1 MKKVIRLTESDL
13 VRIVK
18 RVISEQLVPD
28 DGLFSEDEKYMLKQ
42 GIKSLHDQISM
53 VRKENFEEKKDQIK
67 TTLTSMKNKLRS
79 LINLTINKV
88 KGKIDEKQLN
98 NLKRRADLLNKKLEE
113 LETTG
118 KVFTKEEKRL
128 ILSEM
133 VAILGLIVGLPILSK
148 LNLPKVPTLPIP

>member
-13 VRIVK
+13 IRLVK
-18 RVISEQLVPD
+18 RVISEQLD
-28 DGLFSEDEKYMLKQ
+28 DELFSEDEKVMLKKN
-42 GIKSLHDQISM
+42 IESLRDQISM
-53 VRKENFEEKKDQIK
+53 VRKENFEEKKEQIK
-67 TTLTSMKNKLRS
+67 TTLISMKNKMKS
-79 LINLTINKV
+79 LINRTIDKV

-118 KVFTKEEKRL
+118 KVFTKEEKKL

-148 LNLPKVPTLPIP
+148 LNLPKVPTLPMP

>member
-18 RVISEQLVPD
+18 RVISEQVPD
-28 DGLFSEDEKYMLKQ
+28 DGLFSENEKYMLKQ
-42 GIKSLHDQISM
+42 NLKSLHDQISI
-53 VRKENFEEKKDQIK
+53 VRKENFEEKKEQIK
-67 TTLTSMKNKLRS
+67 TTLISMKNKMKS
-79 LINLTINKV
+79 LINRTIDKIE
-88 KGKIDEKQLN
+88 GKIDEKQLS
-98 NLKRRADLLNKKLEE
+98 NLKRRTDLLNKKLEE

-118 KVFTKEEKRL
+118 KVFTKQERNM

>member
-18 RVISEQLVPD
+18 RVISEQVPD

-42 GIKSLHDQISM
+42 GIEQLRDQISM
-53 VRKENFEEKKDQIK
+53 VRKENFEEKKEQIK
-67 TTLTSMKNKLRS
+67 TTLISMKNKMKS
-79 LINLTINKV
+79 LINRTIDKV

-98 NLKRRADLLNKKLEE
+98 NLKRRAELLNKKLEE

-118 KVFTKEEKRL
+118 KVFTKEEKKL

>member
-13 VRIVK
+13 IRLVK
-18 RVISEQLVPD
+18 RVISEQVD

-42 GIKSLHDQISM
+42 NIESLRDQISM
-53 VRKENFEEKKDQIK
+53 VRKENFEEKREQIK
-67 TTLTSMKNKLRS
+67 TTLTSMKNKMKL
-79 LINLTINKV
+79 LINRTINKV

-98 NLKRRADLLNKKLEE
+98 NLKRRAELLNKKLEE

-118 KVFTKEEKRL
+118 KVFTKQEKNM

-133 VAILGLIVGLPILSK
+133 AAILALIVGLPILSK

>member
-1 MKKVIRLTESDL
+1 MKKIIRLTESDL

-18 RVISEQLVPD
+18 RVISEQVD

-42 GIKSLHDQISM
+42 GIEQLRDQISM
-53 VRKENFEEKKDQIK
+53 VRKENFEEKKEQIK
-67 TTLTSMKNKLRS
+67 TTLISMKNKMSL
-79 LINLTINKV
+79 LINRTINKI

-98 NLKRRADLLNKKLEE
+98 NLKRRAGLLNKKLEE

-118 KVFTKEEKRL
+118 KVFTKEEKKL

-148 LNLPKVPTLPIP
+148 LNLPKVPTLPMP

>member
-1 MKKVIRLTESDL
+1 MKKIIRLTESDL

-18 RVISEQLVPD
+18 RVISEQVPD

-42 GIKSLHDQISM
+42 DIKSLHNQISM
-53 VRKENFEEKKDQIK
+53 VRKENFEEKREQIK
-67 TTLTSMKNKLRS
+67 KTLTSMKNKLKS

-118 KVFTKEEKRL
+118 KVFTKEEKKL

-133 VAILGLIVGLPILSK
+133 VVILGLIVGLPILSK

>member
-18 RVISEQLVPD
+18 RVISEQVPD

-42 GIKSLHDQISM
+42 DIAQLRDQISM
-53 VRKENFEEKKDQIK
+53 VRKENFEEKKEQIK
-67 TTLTSMKNKLRS
+67 TTLISMKNKLRL
-79 LINLTINKV
+79 LINRTIDKV
-88 KGKIDEKQLN
+88 KGKIDEKQIN

-118 KVFTKEEKRL
+118 KIFTKEEKRL

-133 VAILGLIVGLPILSK
+133 IAILGVIVGLPILSK

>member
-13 VRIVK
+13 IRLVK
-18 RVISEQLVPD
+18 RVISEQLD
-28 DGLFSEDEKYMLKQ
+28 DELFSEDEKVMLKKN
-42 GIKSLHDQISM
+42 IESLRDQISM
-53 VRKENFEEKKDQIK
+53 VRKENFEEKKEQIK
-67 TTLTSMKNKLRS
+67 TTLIYMKNKMKS
-79 LINLTINKV
+79 LINRTIDKV

>member
-18 RVISEQLVPD
+18 RVISEQVD

-42 GIKSLHDQISM
+42 SIESLRDQISM
-53 VRKENFEEKKDQIK
+53 VRKENFEEKREQIK
-67 TTLTSMKNKLRS
+67 KTLTSMKNKLKS

-118 KVFTKEEKRL
+118 KVFTKEEKRM

-133 VAILGLIVGLPILSK
+133 IAILGVIVGLPILSK
-148 LNLPKVPTLPIP
+148 LNLPKVSTLLIP

>member
-13 VRIVK
+13 VRLVK
-18 RVISEQLVPD
+18 RVISEQVD

-42 GIKSLHDQISM
+42 NIESLHDQISM
-53 VRKENFEEKKDQIK
+53 VRKENFEEKREQIK
-67 TTLTSMKNKLRS
+67 KTLTSMKNKLKS

-118 KVFTKEEKRL
+118 KVFTKEEKRM

-133 VAILGLIVGLPILSK
+133 IAILGLIVGLPILSK
-148 LNLPKVPTLPIP
+148 LNLPKVPTLPMP

>member
-18 RVISEQLVPD
+18 RVISEQVPD

-42 GIKSLHDQISM
+42 DITQLRDQISM
-53 VRKENFEEKKDQIK
+53 VRKENFEEKKEQIK
-67 TTLTSMKNKLRS
+67 TTLISMKNKLRL
-79 LINLTINKV
+79 LINRTIDKI

-98 NLKRRADLLNKKLEE
+98 NLKRRAELLNKKLEE

-118 KVFTKEEKRL
+118 KIFTKQEKNM
-128 ILSEM
+128 ILVEM

>member
-1 MKKVIRLTESDL
+1 MKKVVRLTESDL

-18 RVISEQLVPD
+18 RVISEQVPD

-42 GIKSLHDQISM
+42 GIEQLRDQISM
-53 VRKENFEEKKDQIK
+53 VRKENFEEKKEQIK
-67 TTLTSMKNKLRS
+67 TTLISMKNKMSL
-79 LINLTINKV
+79 LINRTINKI

-98 NLKRRADLLNKKLEE
+98 NLKRRVELLNKKLEE

-118 KVFTKEEKRL
+118 KVFTKEEKRM

-133 VAILGLIVGLPILSK
+133 VAILGFIVGLPILSK
-148 LNLPKVPTLPIP
+148 LNLPKVPTLPMP

>member
-13 VRIVK
+13 IRLVK
-18 RVISEQLVPD
+18 RVISEQVPD
-28 DGLFSEDEKYMLKQ
+28 DGLFSEDEKYMLKKN
-42 GIKSLHDQISM
+42 IESLRDQISM
-53 VRKENFEEKKDQIK
+53 VRKENFEEKKEQTK
-67 TTLTSMKNKLRS
+67 TTLISMKNKIKS
-79 LINLTINKV
+79 LINRTIDKV

-118 KVFTKEEKRL
+118 KVFTKQEKNM
-128 ILSEM
+128 ILAEM

>member
-18 RVISEQLVPD
+18 RVISEQVD

-42 GIKSLHDQISM
+42 GIEQLRDQISM
-53 VRKENFEEKKDQIK
+53 VRKENFEEKKEQIK
-67 TTLTSMKNKLRS
+67 TTLISMKNKMKS
-79 LINLTINKV
+79 LINRTIDKV

-118 KVFTKEEKRL
+118 KVFTKQEKNM

-148 LNLPKVPTLPIP
+148 LNLPKVPTLPMP

>member
-18 RVISEQLVPD
+18 RVISEQVPD
-28 DGLFSEDEKYMLKQ
+28 DGLFSEDEKYMLKKDIEQ
-42 GIKSLHDQISM
+42 FRDQISM
-53 VRKENFEEKKDQIK
+53 VRKENFEEKKEQIK
-67 TTLTSMKNKLRS
+67 TTLISMKNKLRL
-79 LINLTINKV
+79 LINRTIDKV
-88 KGKIDEKQLN
+88 KGKIDEKQIN

-118 KVFTKEEKRL
+118 KIFTKEEKRL

-133 VAILGLIVGLPILSK
+133 IAILGVIVGLPILSK

>member
-18 RVISEQLVPD
+18 RVISEQVD

-42 GIKSLHDQISM
+42 GIEQLRDQISM
-53 VRKENFEEKKDQIK
+53 VRKENFEEKKEQIK
-67 TTLTSMKNKLRS
+67 KTLTSMKNKLKS

-118 KVFTKEEKRL
+118 KVFTKEEKKL

-148 LNLPKVPTLPIP
+148 LNLPKVPTLPMP

>member
-1 MKKVIRLTESDL
+1 MKKIIRLTESDL

-18 RVISEQLVPD
+18 RVISEQVD

-42 GIKSLHDQISM
+42 GIEQLRDQISM
-53 VRKENFEEKKDQIK
+53 VRKENFEEKKEQIK
-67 TTLTSMKNKLRS
+67 TTLISMKNKMKS
-79 LINLTINKV
+79 LINRTIDKV

-118 KVFTKEEKRL
+118 KVFTKEEKKL

>member
-13 VRIVK
+13 IRLVK
-18 RVISEQLVPD
+18 RVISEQVD

-42 GIKSLHDQISM
+42 GIEQLRDQISM
-53 VRKENFEEKKDQIK
+53 VRKENFEEKKEQIK
-67 TTLTSMKNKLRS
+67 TTLISMKNKMKS
-79 LINLTINKV
+79 LINRTIDKV

-98 NLKRRADLLNKKLEE
+98 NLKRRAELLNKKLEE

-118 KVFTKEEKRL
+118 KVFTKEEKKL

>member
-18 RVISEQLVPD
+18 RVISEQVPD
-28 DGLFSEDEKYMLKQ
+28 DGLFSEDEKYMLKKDIEQ
-42 GIKSLHDQISM
+42 LRDQISM
-53 VRKENFEEKKDQIK
+53 VRKENFEEKKEQIK
-67 TTLTSMKNKLRS
+67 TTLISMKNKLRL
-79 LINLTINKV
+79 LINRTIDKV

-98 NLKRRADLLNKKLEE
+98 NLKRKAELLNKKLEE

-118 KVFTKEEKRL
+118 KVFTKEERRL

-148 LNLPKVPTLPIP
+148 LNLPKVSTLLIP

>member
-18 RVISEQLVPD
+18 RVISEQVPD

-42 GIKSLHDQISM
+42 GIEQLRDQISM
-53 VRKENFEEKKDQIK
+53 VRKENFEEKKEQIK
-67 TTLTSMKNKLRS
+67 TTLISMKNKMSL
-79 LINLTINKV
+79 LINRTINKI

-98 NLKRRADLLNKKLEE
+98 NLKRRVELLNKKLEE

-118 KVFTKEEKRL
+118 KVFTKEEKRM

-133 VAILGLIVGLPILSK
+133 VAILGFIVGLPILSK
-148 LNLPKVPTLPIP
+148 LNLPKVPTLPMP

>member
-18 RVISEQLVPD
+18 RVISEQVD

-42 GIKSLHDQISM
+42 GIEQLRDQISM
-53 VRKENFEEKKDQIK
+53 VRKENFEEKKEQIK
-67 TTLTSMKNKLRS
+67 TTLISMKNKLRL
-79 LINLTINKV
+79 LINRTIDKV

-98 NLKRRADLLNKKLEE
+98 NLKRRAELLNKKLEE

-118 KVFTKEEKRL
+118 KVFTKEEKKL

-148 LNLPKVPTLPIP
+148 LNLPKVPTLPMP